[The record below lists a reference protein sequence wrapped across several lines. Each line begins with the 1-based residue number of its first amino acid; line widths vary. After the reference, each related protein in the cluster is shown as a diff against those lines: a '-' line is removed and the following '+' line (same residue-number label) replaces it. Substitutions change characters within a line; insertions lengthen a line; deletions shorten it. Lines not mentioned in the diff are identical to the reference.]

1 MKLQTLMLC
10 LLALFAGT
18 IAHGQQA
25 DVAQPISANEAME
38 VLKNGTLVVRLST
51 NVRKIAALEKMV
63 ANTTREKDR
72 QRFEKM
78 LAETQEDT
86 RNHNLWLMEAFQK
99 NYTFSK
105 LLFMPDT
112 AAISLKGGVR
122 KGIFY
127 SPELQIDPSLSLE
140 SDFLVAFNG
149 NNTSDQKTGNEGIN
163 VLDQNMQ
170 TLSAPFPFF
179 TGRTSIRRMFEETFN
194 KTTELDHYKQLVM
207 KFQQKLVEFGG

>member
-1 MKLQTLMLC
+1 MKFQTLALC
-10 LLALFAGT
+10 FLAFCVGTAGY
-18 IAHGQQA
+18 GQEA
-25 DVAQPISANEAME
+25 VAPPPISAQEAIQ

-51 NVRKIAALEKMV
+51 NARKIEALEKMLTT
-63 ANTTREKDR
+63 TTREKDR

-78 LAETQEDT
+78 LEKTRQDT
-86 RNHNLWLMEAFQK
+86 RSHNGWLMEAFQK

-112 AAISLKGGVR
+112 AATKLKIGAK

-127 SPELQIDPSLSLE
+127 GPDLQIDPTLTLE
-140 SDFLVAFNG
+140 GGFLVAFNG
-149 NNTSDQKTGNEGIN
+149 PNTSDQKTNNEGIN

-170 TLSAPFPFF
+170 PLRAPFPFF

-194 KTTELDHYKQLVM
+194 KKTDLDHYNQLVA
-207 KFQQKLVEFGG
+207 KFQKKLVEFGG